1 MMEAPQTRKEKIDN
15 DRWGCILLSLVVVAP
30 HLSNQV
36 ADAAA
41 WIGIAAFVFVREGV
55 VSAAE
60 RLWLFVTRQ

>member
-1 MMEAPQTRKEKIDN
+1 MDAPKTRKEKIDN

-30 HLSNQV
+30 HLSSLV

-41 WIGIAAFVFVREGV
+41 WIGIACFVFMREGV
-55 VSAAE
+55 VSAWE